1 MAKTFK
7 FINIPMTHILTFGLE
22 DIHNNSLY
30 SFLSIRNKDLKDVE
44 AFDLWETSSKVSI

>member
-22 DIHNNSLY
+22 DIHNNSLN
-30 SFLSIRNKDLKDVE
+30 SFLSIRNKDLKDVKV
-44 AFDLWETSSKVSI
+44 FDLWETSSKVSI